1 MCLIFKKSLGM
12 IVVEFASEIQNEVST
27 FGNANLERDMP
38 NSSLTL
44 SLNLKLENWIPT
56 QENEK
61 IDKRFVD

>member
-1 MCLIFKKSLGM
+1 M
-12 IVVEFASEIQNEVST
+12 IVVEFASEMQNEVSA

-38 NSSLTL
+38 NSSLPL